1 MAIKVTLG
9 SIKAGVSKTTQTA
22 NLGGILA
29 DLRRKI
35 LLVDIDVQPT
45 LSCDYLVQSKATIG
59 FTHLITDTC
68 VDDVISQVTIPD
80 LDIVLSDDLQGRLR
94 NVILPTPDGRVRLKH
109 ILIRLEDTYNFI
121 LIDTQGGLNSVIP
134 STVAYRQAA
143 TARQAVHRWEPHR
156 SGPTPSP
163 RETLQA
169 LVHEQFAHLSDATLR
184 KSELS

>member
-1 MAIKVTLG
+1 MAIKVTLD

-109 ILIRLEDTYNFI
+109 ILIRLEETYNFQ
-121 LIDTQGGLNSVIP
+121 LYSDRYAGRTQYGHPQHRGLP
-134 STVAYRQAA
+134 PGRHGQASGA
-143 TARQAVHRWEPHR
+143 SLGTPPLRTDAEPARNPAGTG
-156 SGPTPSP
+156 S
-163 RETLQA
+163 
-169 LVHEQFAHLSDATLR
+169 
-184 KSELS
+184 